1 MHGMNSD
8 NNIPK
13 DDSKFIGHL
22 DCQWLCHNVVI
33 GAVTN
38 RGDEHAEVEHELSE
52 CPDCDESAED
62 CTCGD
67 WNEQSDDSD
76 FDEDD

>member
-1 MHGMNSD
+1 M
-8 NNIPK
+8 
-13 DDSKFIGHL
+13 
-22 DCQWLCHNVVI
+22 VI
-33 GAVTN
+33 GAVVN

-52 CPDCDESAED
+52 CPECDESAED